1 MTLIIYDKDGK
12 VWLQMSGSYVVPNGI
27 PYLEVEIPTGQ
38 LIKSVD
44 VSVIPNVPIYEA
56 FPISPMETLQDRID
70 YIEGTINELLGV

>member
-1 MTLIIYDKDGK
+1 MTLIIYDSEGK
-12 VWLQMSGSYVVPNGI
+12 IWIQMLGSYVVPNGI

-56 FPISPMETLQDRID
+56 LPISPIETLNDRIN
-70 YIEGTINELLGV
+70 YIEGTVNELLGI